1 MSPDQEE
8 YLQVF
13 NGYTLTLQ
21 SLINQRIGAG
31 NQHLQWLLKRLKH
44 PGRRLQEH
52 AQTLDMLEGRLL
64 RATQNR
70 LREVHNK
77 VHRLS
82 SALLLYS
89 PASRLRHY
97 KMQQHGL
104 YSRLQRALQQT
115 VKIRQTQLQNL
126 SRSLENVSP
135 LQTLNRGYSISY
147 DEHDKVLRS
156 STQVNSGAEMT
167 TILQHGK
174 IISTVKE
181 IIS

>member
-1 MSPDQEE
+1 SAAAELLSPDQEE

-13 NGYTLTLQ
+13 NGYILTLQ
-21 SLINQRIGAG
+21 SLINQRVGAC

-82 SALLLYS
+82 STLLLHS
-89 PASRLRHY
+89 PASRLR
-97 KMQQHGL
+97 
-104 YSRLQRALQQT
+104 
-115 VKIRQTQLQNL
+115 
-126 SRSLENVSP
+126 
-135 LQTLNRGYSISY
+135 
-147 DEHDKVLRS
+147 
-156 STQVNSGAEMT
+156 
-167 TILQHGK
+167 
-174 IISTVKE
+174 
-181 IIS
+181 